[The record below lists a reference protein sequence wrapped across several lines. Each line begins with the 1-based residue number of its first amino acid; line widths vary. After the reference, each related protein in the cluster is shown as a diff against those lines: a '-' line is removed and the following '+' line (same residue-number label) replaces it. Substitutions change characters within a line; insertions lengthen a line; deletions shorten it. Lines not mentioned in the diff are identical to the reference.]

1 LRIKLAVDATKIKDR
16 EDFIRKVKGAL
27 KEKMGVDSEIEIVEK
42 VSDLPFVGHKVIKLL
57 DLTKEKQ

>member
-1 LRIKLAVDATKIKDR
+1 MIKNFVKR
-16 EDFIRKVKGAL
+16 VKGAL

-57 DLTKEKQ
+57 DLTKEAK